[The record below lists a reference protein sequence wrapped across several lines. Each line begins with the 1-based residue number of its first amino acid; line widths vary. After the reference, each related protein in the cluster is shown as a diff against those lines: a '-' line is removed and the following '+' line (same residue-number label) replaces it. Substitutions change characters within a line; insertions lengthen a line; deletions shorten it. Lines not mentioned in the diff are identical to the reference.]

1 MSKIFGSFTSLSSC
15 SVSRVAHDCLAAFG
29 IDVREVVAAVAA
41 LDVLA
46 AVVLD
51 VESGDDALDG
61 VLTPG
66 ALSG

>member
-1 MSKIFGSFTSLSSC
+1 M
-15 SVSRVAHDCLAAFG
+15 VDA
-29 IDVREVVAAVAA
+29 IDVREVVAAVVA

-51 VESGDDALDG
+51 VESADDALDG

-66 ALSG
+66 ALNG

>member
-1 MSKIFGSFTSLSSC
+1 MA
-15 SVSRVAHDCLAAFG
+15 SVPLVVDAT
-29 IDVREVVAAVAA
+29 DVREVVAAVVA

-61 VLTPG
+61 VTDARRSQWLIRARATRR
-66 ALSG
+66 SWTIQEN

>member
-1 MSKIFGSFTSLSSC
+1 MRESLVDPLAETLTSVPL
-15 SVSRVAHDCLAAFG
+15 VVDA
-29 IDVREVVAAVAA
+29 IDVREVVVAVVA
-41 LDVLA
+41 LDVFA

-51 VESGDDALDG
+51 VGSTDDALDG

>member
-1 MSKIFGSFTSLSSC
+1 MA
-15 SVSRVAHDCLAAFG
+15 SVPLVVDA
-29 IDVREVVAAVAA
+29 IDVREVVAAVVA

-46 AVVLD
+46 AVFLD
-51 VESGDDALDG
+51 VGSGDDALDG

>member
-1 MSKIFGSFTSLSSC
+1 M
-15 SVSRVAHDCLAAFG
+15 VDA
-29 IDVREVVAAVAA
+29 IDVRKVVA

-51 VESGDDALDG
+51 VGSTDDALDG
-61 VLTPG
+61 VLTTG

>member
-1 MSKIFGSFTSLSSC
+1 MTSVPL
-15 SVSRVAHDCLAAFG
+15 VVDA
-29 IDVREVVAAVAA
+29 IDVREVVAAVVA

-46 AVVLD
+46 AAVLD
-51 VESGDDALDG
+51 DVGSADDALDG

>member
-1 MSKIFGSFTSLSSC
+1 MA
-15 SVSRVAHDCLAAFG
+15 SVSLVVDA
-29 IDVREVVAAVAA
+29 IDVREVVAAVVA

-51 VESGDDALDG
+51 VGSGDDALDG